1 MSVDE
6 LARAAD
12 TTTRN
17 VRALQS
23 MGLLHAPFRVGRRG
37 SYDRTHLERLRAIL
51 RLQHS
56 GFSLGSI
63 GLLLEGWERGLTL
76 GQVLGL
82 EPLVPSTGPSGG
94 EGGEEW
100 PEDLYPLAEW
110 PVPAPSG
117 RPRLVVL
124 LPSPLLEEIA

>member
-1 MSVDE
+1 MMNVDQ

-23 MGLLHAPFRVGRRG
+23 MGLVHAPLRIGRMG
-37 SYDRTHLERLRAIL
+37 HYDHTHLERLRAVL
-51 RLQHS
+51 RLQQR

-63 GLLLEGWERGLTL
+63 GLLLDGWDRGLTL
-76 GQVLGL
+76 GQVLGM
-82 EPLVPSTGPSGG
+82 EPISPPSPSGT
-94 EGGEEW
+94 EEC
-100 PEDLYPLAEW
+100 PEDLYALAEW
-110 PVPAPSG
+110 PVPPPSG
-117 RPRLVVL
+117 RPKLVAL